1 MFYHDRIVTSSAKNL
16 RVSPR
21 KLGLVAGLIR
31 GDDVVSADAQLQ
43 FSKRRIAKDVLKCLR
58 SAVANAENNFGMDVD
73 NLYVHEIYVGK
84 AGVMKRSM
92 PRAKGRASRI
102 NKFLSNIVIKL
113 KEKNYGSE
121 S

>member
-1 MFYHDRIVTSSAKNL
+1 MFYLDRIVTSSAKNL

-31 GDDVVSADAQLQ
+31 GMNVANADAQLQ
-43 FSKRRIAKDVLKCLR
+43 FSKKRIAQDVLKCLR
-58 SAVANAENNFGMDVD
+58 SAIANAENNFNMDID
-73 NLYVHEIYVGK
+73 SLYIHEVYVGK
-84 AGVMKRSM
+84 SGVMKRSM

-113 KEKNYGSE
+113 KERNYGTE